1 MALIGYT
8 RLESQQDGKWFGYD
22 GTPFTI
28 QVKPVTNK
36 PGQWDS
42 NVVTVYQKLSEDAV
56 PVSVGSYRRDYHSYV
71 EQTFCPFS
79 TGDGTWYALYSHDYN
94 TLSLAR
100 LTGGFTHL
108 HSLDDQ
114 FCPVEIGVPFIYEVK
129 NVDGEWRTE
138 EVGWD
143 AKEMQRQL
151 DKFSG
156 LSCEGNHRIRHAD
169 FGFYSGCV
177 WGDDSSWKLRFVDL
191 RQVAEGKIVF
201 DDKPLG
207 YFPMADLTLRDS
219 VPSFWVSRNMVQFH
233 AIKELTF
240 RRFIAEQGE
249 NAGQEVWRNFFEE

>member
-8 RLESQQDGKWFGYD
+8 RLESQQDGKWFGYA

-28 QVKPVTNK
+28 QVKLVANK
-36 PGQWDS
+36 PGQWES
-42 NVVTVYQKLSEDAV
+42 SEVTVYLQRPEDAA
-56 PVSVGSYRRDYHSYV
+56 PISVGSYRREYPSYV

-79 TGDGTWYALYSHDYN
+79 TEDGTWYALYSHDYN

-108 HSLDDQ
+108 HSLNDH
-114 FCPVEIGVPFIYEVK
+114 FCPVEVGVPFIYEVK
-129 NVDGEWRTE
+129 NADGEWRIE

-151 DKFSG
+151 DRFSG
-156 LSCEGNHRIRHAD
+156 HPCEGNHRIRHAD

-177 WGDDSSWKLRFVDL
+177 WGDDSSWKLRFIDL
-191 RQVAEGKIVF
+191 REVPNGKIVF

-219 VPSFWVSRNMVQFH
+219 VPSFWVSDTMVQFH
-233 AIKELTF
+233 AIKEMIF
-240 RRFIAEQGE
+240 RRSISTEYE
-249 NAGQEVWRNFFEE
+249 SKGQETWKNFED